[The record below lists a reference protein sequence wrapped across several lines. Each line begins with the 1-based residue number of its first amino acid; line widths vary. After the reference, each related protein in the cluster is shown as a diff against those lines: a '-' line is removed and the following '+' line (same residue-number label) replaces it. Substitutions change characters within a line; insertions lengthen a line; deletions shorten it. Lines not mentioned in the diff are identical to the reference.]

1 MPHTLRVTEKPE
13 SRAVWTIRR
22 VSVEPAEPLRARR
35 DAFEPPTDVYE
46 TPEALVVRME
56 IAGLRAAEL
65 HVTLSPDNR
74 LLTLA
79 GRRDDPGAGSPRKY
93 YTMEIACG
101 EFARSIAFRSPV
113 NADAVSAT
121 YADGFLEVT
130 LPKLPP
136 ASPRRVPI
144 E

>member
-1 MPHTLRVTEKPE
+1 MPHTFRVSEKPE
-13 SRAVWTIRR
+13 PRAVWTIRR
-22 VSVEPAEPLRARR
+22 VGIAPPEPLRTGR

-56 IAGLRAAEL
+56 IAGLRAEEL
-65 HVTLSPDNR
+65 HVNLERENH
-74 LLTLA
+74 LLTIS
-79 GRRDDPGAGSPRKY
+79 GRRDDPGAGSSRKY

-101 EFARSIAFRSPV
+101 EFARSVAFRQPV
-113 NADAVSAT
+113 DTNSVSAT

-136 ASPRRVPI
+136 PSPRRISI